1 MSKSKSLNG
10 IDAELRER
18 VELLLALVPGAW
30 VESALRTYDEQ
41 VVLYRAYKA
50 GGTLAAKPGTS
61 MHELGLAVD
70 VDYHDYA
77 LLNRFAKQCGLI
89 QPIKGEPWHQQ
100 LDPKRKPLDSQ
111 VIPTITVRNLGEIDM
126 ANLDIV
132 TYANVQLDKSGNG
145 WVPIDAPIDRI
156 HDITQQ
162 GSYPPADDYWPIC
175 RFGKQA
181 RALGPGK
188 QSVIEITGG
197 KRKQVITFY
206 VQVSK

>member
-1 MSKSKSLNG
+1 MPTSKSLNG
-10 IDAELRER
+10 VDAELRER
-18 VELLLALVPGAW
+18 IELLLSLVSGAW
-30 VESALRTYDEQ
+30 VESALRTYAQQQKLYDE
-41 VVLYRAYKA
+41 YKA

-61 MHELGLAVD
+61 MHEKGLAVD
-70 VDYHDYA
+70 VDYHDYP
-77 LLNRFAKQCGLI
+77 LLNWFAKQCGLY

-111 VIPTITVRNLGEIDM
+111 VIPTITTRNLGEIDM
-126 ANLDIV
+126 ANLDII
-132 TYANVQLDKSGNG
+132 TYANVQLDTKGNG
-145 WVPIDAPIDRI
+145 WVPIDAPIDHI

-175 RFGKQA
+175 SFAKQS
-181 RALGPGK
+181 RILGAGK